1 METPIFDFVKR
12 YADSNPVRA
21 HMPGHKGRGIILKE
35 KAAEFSGIYKY
46 DITEVDGADYLSAP
60 CGIIAESERNAG
72 QLFGCDTFYSTE
84 GSSLCIRAMLYLVK
98 KSAEQAV
105 RKPHILAGR
114 NAHASFVNACAI
126 LDIDVDWI
134 MPLETESYE
143 SCSVDGEYIE
153 GYIADILQKNVDN
166 TKNDNQRSIVSRS
179 IPDALYVTSPDYL
192 GNMLNIEELAEVC
205 HEHGML
211 LLVDNAHGAY
221 LKFLKK
227 SAFPI
232 DLGADICCSS
242 AHKTLPVLTGG
253 AYLHIS
259 KSTDSFFAEN
269 ARQALSIFASSSPS
283 YLILQSLDLCNEFLA
298 NKALKE
304 KLYRETAKRV
314 NRLKKQL
321 EETGY
326 SLEGTEPLKITI
338 NLTNIGIDGN
348 TVSETLKDDNIIAEY
363 HDETHIVMMFSPANT
378 DDDFLK
384 VETVLTRIHEA
395 TNGAYPMDSYKNSK
409 SACSE
414 SDFPYIEF
422 PIQNSNKANTKR
434 IPQPIRSMSFKETM
448 MARAEYVDVKD
459 SIGRIMAHPVLSCP
473 PCVPLYVY
481 GEVIGEDILNYYS
494 GKITVVSQNA
504 MP

>member
-12 YADSNPVRA
+12 YADSNPIRA
-21 HMPGHKGRGIILKE
+21 HMPGHKGRDIILKA
-35 KAAEFSGIYKY
+35 KTDEFSGIYKY

-60 CGIIAESERNAG
+60 CGIISESERNAG

-98 KSAEQAV
+98 KRAEQAG

-205 HEHGML
+205 HSNGML
-211 LLVDNAHGAY
+211 LLIDNAHGAY
-221 LKFLKK
+221 QKFLEIT
-227 SAFPI
+227 AFPI

-326 SLEGTEPLKITI
+326 CLEGTEPLKITI
-338 NLTNIGIDGN
+338 DLMYLGIDGN
-348 TVSETLKDDNIIAEY
+348 TVSEMLKDDNIIAEY

-384 VETVLTRIHEA
+384 IETVLTRIHEA
-395 TNGAYPMDSYKNSK
+395 TNGAYTMDSDKK
-409 SACSE
+409 TESASAK
-414 SDFPYIEF
+414 SDFPYIES

-434 IPQPIRSMSFKETM
+434 IPQPIRSMSFKDAM

-459 SIGRIMAHPVLSCP
+459 SLGRIMAQPVLSCP

>member
-98 KSAEQAV
+98 KSAEQAG

-114 NAHASFVNACAI
+114 NAHASFVNTCAI

-211 LLVDNAHGAY
+211 LLLDNAHGAY

-326 SLEGTEPLKITI
+326 SLEETEPLKITI

-348 TVSETLKDDNIIAEY
+348 TVSETLKDDNIITEY
-363 HDETHIVMMFSPANT
+363 HDEAHIVMMFSPANT
-378 DDDFLK
+378 DEDFLK

-414 SDFPYIEF
+414 SDFPYIES

-434 IPQPIRSMSFKETM
+434 IPQPIRSMSFKDAM

-494 GKITVVSQNA
+494 GKIAVVSQNA

>member
-1 METPIFDFVKR
+1 MKTPIFDFVKR
-12 YADSNPVRA
+12 YADINPVRA
-21 HMPGHKGRGIILKE
+21 HMPGHKGRGIILKT
-35 KAAEFSGIYKY
+35 KADEFAGLYKY

-72 QLFGCDTFYSTE
+72 LLFGCDTFYSTE
-84 GSSLCIRAMLYLVK
+84 GSSLCIRAMMYLVK
-98 KSAEQAV
+98 KSAEQAG

-153 GYIADILQKNVDN
+153 RYIAEILQKNVDSE
-166 TKNDNQRSIVSRS
+166 KNDNPGSKAPGS
-179 IPDALYVTSPDYL
+179 IPEALYVTSPDYL

-205 HEHGML
+205 HSHGML
-211 LLVDNAHGAY
+211 LLIDNAHGAY
-221 LKFLKK
+221 LKFLEK
-227 SAFPI
+227 SEFPI

-269 ARQALSIFASSSPS
+269 ARQAMSIFASSSPS
-283 YLILQSLDLCNEFLA
+283 YLILQSLDLCNDFLNSKA
-298 NKALKE
+298 VVEQVFQKTAQKVGALKKHLGE
-304 KLYRETAKRV
+304 I
-314 NRLKKQL
+314 
-321 EETGY
+321 GY

-338 NLTNIGIDGN
+338 DLMYLGIDGN
-348 TVSETLKDDNIIAEY
+348 TVSEMLKDDNIIAEY

-395 TNGAYPMDSYKNSK
+395 ANGAYTMDSDKRTE
-409 SACSE
+409 SASAK
-414 SDFPYIEF
+414 SDFPYMVSRLHN
-422 PIQNSNKANTKR
+422 PDKANTKR
-434 IPQPIRSMSFKETM
+434 MPQPIRSMTFKDAM

-459 SIGRIMAHPVLSCP
+459 SLGRIMAQPVLSCP

-494 GKITVVSQNA
+494 GNITVVSRNA